1 MSSILIV
8 DDHPDIRKLLSV
20 ILGNTYQL
28 LEASDGASALELIK
42 QRRPRII
49 LLDCMMPGTISG
61 LQVLQAVKGNPVTRS
76 TLVAMISARGQASD
90 SEEAR
95 AQGADA
101 YFVKPFSPLQVVS
114 WVRQH
119 LD

>member
-20 ILGNTYQL
+20 ILGNSYPL
-28 LEASDGASALELIK
+28 HEASDGVSALELIR
-42 QRRPRII
+42 QHRPRIV
-49 LLDCMMPGTISG
+49 LLDSMMPGAING
-61 LQVLQAVKGNPVTRS
+61 LQVLQAIKGNPVTRS

-95 AQGADA
+95 ARGADA

-114 WVRQH
+114 WVRKH